1 MFSTGNFKNNIGE
14 NTSFERPDPNDS
26 EYNQV
31 IPIKIE
37 LGNDYAW
44 AAMDETARK
53 DAELT
58 QLAPTVTHSNK
69 CLFVVRVTYYLQV
82 VVLFGLLKRPV
93 AIKLPFLLQRT
104 DTKKNE
110 PTIILETSSCTKDS
124 KSEIGVDDEA
134 ETDGSK
140 TQTEVWMN
148 LYMYC
153 KWYYVC
159 LLLMK
164 VSDTN
169 RAVSDTKYNKMYLS
183 LFMFTLEFGIIS
195 TTLWFSNEYLWPLS
209 WFSYNFR
216 TFIVSP
222 EPWDDNKATSDII
235 QLFMETT
242 RKHENIVGLLKMNVF
257 DTQKNVCYR
266 GKVMKYQTLCEIRK
280 LK

>member
-1 MFSTGNFKNNIGE
+1 MDKKWVFAPVCTVYWYSIIHFVQVSVAMFSTGNFKNNIGE

-124 KSEIGVDDEA
+124 KSDIGVDDEA

-140 TQTEVWMN
+140 TQTEV
-148 LYMYC
+148 
-153 KWYYVC
+153 
-159 LLLMK
+159 
-164 VSDTN
+164 
-169 RAVSDTKYNKMYLS
+169 
-183 LFMFTLEFGIIS
+183 
-195 TTLWFSNEYLWPLS
+195 
-209 WFSYNFR
+209 
-216 TFIVSP
+216 
-222 EPWDDNKATSDII
+222 
-235 QLFMETT
+235 
-242 RKHENIVGLLKMNVF
+242 
-257 DTQKNVCYR
+257 
-266 GKVMKYQTLCEIRK
+266 
-280 LK
+280 